1 MSELRTINDFRTND
15 WSFDLTDLSYVYVN
29 LYIGFADGNSVVK
42 FNNLSFGYDLI
53 STSGTISETYP
64 NPGVH
69 YDETDETYLTID
81 TFYLQP
87 STDYTLNVWSNNNN
101 IQSTGSYQ
109 FTTPAEPPKP
119 TPAPPSGYT
128 ATYSGI

>member
-15 WSFDLTDLSYVYVN
+15 WSFDLIDLSYNYIN
-29 LYIGFADGNSVVK
+29 LYIGFADGNNVVK
-42 FNNLSFGYDLI
+42 FNNLTFGYDLI

-64 NPGVH
+64 NPGSH
-69 YDETDETYLTID
+69 YEQTDETYLTID

-109 FTTPAEPPKP
+109 FTTPDEPII
-119 TPAPPSGYT
+119 PPSGYT